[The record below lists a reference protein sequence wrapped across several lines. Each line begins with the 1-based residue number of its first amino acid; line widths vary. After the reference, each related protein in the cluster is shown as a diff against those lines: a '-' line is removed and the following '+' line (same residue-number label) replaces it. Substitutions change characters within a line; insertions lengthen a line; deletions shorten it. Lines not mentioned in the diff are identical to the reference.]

1 MAAFGLDFL
10 IVWGVWILIPLAA
23 DIAQAIWDSLLVW
36 RNGRS
41 AKLFPP
47 LLQNPPPKI
56 SIIIPAHNEQ
66 LNIDRCITSLKAQ
79 TYPHER
85 IEILIVNDGS
95 TDRTEEVVNGHIN
108 GTPHWNGHIRLY
120 NRVIPAHEFG
130 GVMMLLHG
138 KHTGKPAAVNLGLG
152 HCRGDLIF
160 TIDSDAVLEPEAI
173 QQAVI
178 AFQRDEDLVAATAHL
193 IIDRDLLVENDG
205 NGHIHLDSEDMPVP
219 MKLSPMEKFLS
230 TAQFIE
236 YFQSFRIGRHAEAIR
251 DELFTLSGACA
262 IFRRGALEEIRGYRG
277 RTVSEDTDATLT
289 LQRFPGRVT
298 YLPQVRIH
306 LAPTE
311 SWKALY
317 AQRVRWQRGE
327 LEALAVHYDMLGS
340 KTRLWQRSLPR
351 RLQRDH
357 TMAFLR
363 LLWIFLLPMFPLLG
377 YSVAMVAQAM
387 TLIYAMYVLADAV
400 QIASAWSIC
409 APSERRILRQSVI
422 YLPLLPLYR
431 MVVYFFRMS
440 GNLKTLTEPP
450 RWTASAGWL
459 DSFRLPGGGKFTG
472 WLRNFVEFWAG

>member
-1 MAAFGLDFL
+1 MFAFGWDFL
-10 IVWGVWILIPLAA
+10 ITWGVWILIPLAA
-23 DIAQAIWDSLLVW
+23 DIGQALWDALLVW
-36 RNGRS
+36 RNGRLS
-41 AKLFPP
+41 RLFPP
-47 LLQNPPPKI
+47 LLKPPLPKL

-79 TYPHER
+79 TYPHDR

-95 TDRTEEVVNGHIN
+95 TDRTEEVVNGHIH

-120 NRVIPAHEFG
+120 NRVIPALEFG
-130 GVMMLLHG
+130 GVMTLLHG
-138 KHTGKPAAVNLGLG
+138 EHTGKPAAVNLGLE
-152 HCRGDLIF
+152 HCRGELIF
-160 TIDSDAVLEPEAI
+160 TIDSDAVLEPEALE
-173 QQAVI
+173 QAVI
-178 AFQRDEDLVAATAHL
+178 AFQRNPDLTAATAHL
-193 IIDRDLLVENDG
+193 IIDRDLLVEHDG
-205 NGHIHLDSEDMPVP
+205 AGHIRLDRDDLPLP
-219 MKLSPMEKFLS
+219 QPLSPMEKFLAI
-230 TAQFIE
+230 AQFIE
-236 YFQSFRIGRHAEAIR
+236 YFQSFRIGRHAEALR

-262 IFRRGALEEIRGYRG
+262 IYRREALREIRGYRG

-317 AQRVRWQRGE
+317 SQRVRWQRGE
-327 LEALAVHYDMLGS
+327 LEALAVHSDMLGRG
-340 KTRLWQRSLPR
+340 KRIWQRSLPR

-363 LLWIFLLPMFPLLG
+363 LIWVFLLPLFPLLG
-377 YSVAMVAQAM
+377 YSVATVIQAM
-387 TLIYAMYVLADAV
+387 ALIYALYILADGL
-400 QIASAWSIC
+400 QIAAAWSIC
-409 APSERRILRQSVI
+409 AASERRILREAVI

-450 RWTASAGWL
+450 RWTAGAGWL
-459 DSFRLPGGGKFTG
+459 GDAHLPGAGRFSG
-472 WLRNFVEFWAG
+472 WMRRIVAIWEG

>member
-1 MAAFGLDFL
+1 MGSFGLDFL
-10 IVWGVWILIPLAA
+10 IMWGVWIIIPLAA
-23 DIAQAIWDSLLVW
+23 DIAQALWDALLVW
-36 RNGRS
+36 RNGHL

-47 LLQNPPPKI
+47 LLKSPLPKI

-79 TYPHER
+79 TYPHEK

-108 GTPHWNGHIRLY
+108 GKPHWNGHIRLY
-120 NRVIPAHEFG
+120 NRVIPALEFG
-130 GVMMLLHG
+130 GVMTLLHG
-138 KHTGKPAAVNLGLG
+138 EHTGKPAAVNTGLL

-178 AFQRDEDLVAATAHL
+178 AFQRNPRLVAATAHL

-205 NGHIHLDSEDMPVP
+205 NGHIHLDGDDMPVP
-219 MKLSPMEKFLS
+219 MRLSAMEKFLS
-230 TAQFIE
+230 VAQFIE
-236 YFQSFRIGRHAEAIR
+236 YFQSFRIGRHAEALR

-262 IFRRGALEEIRGYRG
+262 IFRRGALLEIRGYRG

-311 SWKALY
+311 TWKALY

-327 LEALAVHYDMLGS
+327 LEALAVHYDMFGS
-340 KTRLWQRSLPR
+340 KKRIWQRGLPR

-363 LLWIFLLPMFPLLG
+363 LVWIFLLPLFPLLG
-377 YSVAMVAQAM
+377 YNVAMVVQAM
-387 TLIYAMYVLADAV
+387 ALIYGMYLLADAM
-400 QIASAWSIC
+400 QIAAAWSIC
-409 APSERRILRQSVI
+409 APSERRILRESVV
-422 YLPLLPLYR
+422 YLPLLPFYR

-450 RWTASAGWL
+450 RWTASVGWMDTL
-459 DSFRLPGGGKFTG
+459 RMPGQGKITG
-472 WLRNFVEFWAG
+472 WWRTFVAFWAG

>member
-1 MAAFGLDFL
+1 MASSGFDFF
-10 IVWGVWILIPLAA
+10 IFWGVWILIPFVA
-23 DIAQAIWDSLLVW
+23 DIGQALWDALLVW
-36 RNGRS
+36 RQGKL

-47 LLQNPPPKI
+47 LLKTPLPKI

-108 GTPHWNGHIRLY
+108 GNPHWNGHIRLN
-120 NRVIPAHEFG
+120 NRVISAHEFG
-130 GVMMLLHG
+130 GVMTLLQGDH
-138 KHTGKPAAVNLGLG
+138 HGKPAAVNMGLV
-152 HCRGDLIF
+152 HCRGDLVF

-178 AFQRDEDLVAATAHL
+178 AFQRNPELVAATAHL
-193 IIDRDLLVENDG
+193 IIDRDLLVEEDG
-205 NGHIHLDSEDMPVP
+205 NGNIHLDGDDLPVA
-219 MKLSPMEKFLS
+219 KHLSPMEKFLAAS
-230 TAQFIE
+230 QFIE
-236 YFQSFRIGRHAEAIR
+236 YLQSFRIGRHAEALR

-262 IFRRGALEEIRGYRG
+262 IFRRAALQEIRGYHG

-289 LQRFPGRVT
+289 LQRFAGRVT

-311 SWKALY
+311 SWKSLY

-327 LEALAVHYDMLGS
+327 LEALAVHSDMLGDP
-340 KTRLWQRSLPR
+340 KRIWKKGLPR

-357 TMAFLR
+357 TMAFMR
-363 LLWIFLLPMFPLLG
+363 LVWIFLLPLFPLLG
-377 YSVAMVAQAM
+377 YSPTVVVQAM
-387 TLIYAMYVLADAV
+387 AMIYAMYVAADAV
-400 QIASAWSIC
+400 QIAAAWNIC
-409 APSERRILRQSVI
+409 TPSERRMLRGAAL
-422 YLPLLPLYR
+422 YLPLLPVYR
-431 MVVYFFRMS
+431 TVVYFFRMS

-450 RWTASAGWL
+450 QWTAT
-459 DSFRLPGGGKFTG
+459 TG
-472 WLRNFVEFWAG
+472 WADNLRIPDRGKMTGWMRTLAAYWAG

>member
-1 MAAFGLDFL
+1 MNAFGLDFL
-10 IVWGVWILIPLAA
+10 IMWGVWIIIPLAA
-23 DIAQAIWDSLLVW
+23 DISQALWDSFLVW
-36 RNGRS
+36 RNGRL

-47 LLQNPPPKI
+47 LMQTPLPKI

-95 TDRTEEVVNGHIN
+95 TDRTEEVVNGHIH

-130 GVMMLLHG
+130 GVMMLLRG
-138 KHTGKPAAVNLGLG
+138 EHTGKPAAVNLGLR
-152 HCRGDLIF
+152 HARGDLIF
-160 TIDSDAVLEPEAI
+160 TVDSDAVLEPEAL

-178 AFQRDEDLVAATAHL
+178 AFQRRPDLAAATAHL

-205 NGHIHLDSEDMPVP
+205 NGHIHLDSDDLPLP
-219 MKLSPMEKFLS
+219 KRLSWMERFLS

-262 IFRRGALEEIRGYRG
+262 IYRRDALHAIRGYRG

-289 LQRFPGRVT
+289 LQRFPGKVT

-317 AQRVRWQRGE
+317 SQRVRWQRGE

-340 KTRLWQRSLPR
+340 RKRLWRIGLPR

-363 LLWIFLLPMFPLLG
+363 LVWAFLLPMFPLLG

-387 TLIYAMYVLADAV
+387 ALIYGMYILADGV
-400 QIASAWSIC
+400 QIAAAWSIC
-409 APSERRILRQSVI
+409 APSERRILRQSIV

-431 MVVYFFRMS
+431 MAVYFFRMS

-450 RWTASAGWL
+450 RWTASAGWIDKL
-459 DSFRLPGGGKFTG
+459 RLPGGGKFAG
-472 WLRNFVEFWAG
+472 WLRTLTEFWAG

>member
-1 MAAFGLDFL
+1 MDSYGLEFFIL
-10 IVWGVWILIPLAA
+10 WGVWILIPLAA
-23 DIAQAIWDSLLVW
+23 DVAQALWDALLVW
-36 RNGRS
+36 RNGRL

-47 LLQNPPPKI
+47 LAKTPLPKV

-79 TYPHER
+79 TYPHEK

-120 NRVIPAHEFG
+120 NRIIPALEFG
-130 GVMMLLHG
+130 GVMTLLHG
-138 KHTGKPAAVNLGLG
+138 NHAGKPAAVNTGLR

-173 QQAVI
+173 EQAVI
-178 AFQRDEDLVAATAHL
+178 AFQRNSGLVAATAHL

-205 NGHIHLDSEDMPVP
+205 KGHIHLDGDNLPVP
-219 MKLSPMEKFLS
+219 KKLNAMEKFLS
-230 TAQFIE
+230 MAQFIE
-236 YFQSFRIGRHAEAIR
+236 YFQSFRIGRHAEALR

-262 IFRRGALEEIRGYRG
+262 IFRRDALRRIRGYHG

-289 LQRFPGRVT
+289 LQRFPGKVT

-311 SWKALY
+311 SWPALY

-340 KTRLWQRSLPR
+340 RKRLWKRGLPR

-357 TMAFLR
+357 TMGFLR
-363 LLWIFLLPMFPLLG
+363 LVWTFLLPMFPLLG
-377 YSVAMVAQAM
+377 YSLATVVQAM
-387 TLIYAMYVLADAV
+387 ALIYGMYILADAA
-400 QIASAWSIC
+400 QIAAAWSIC
-409 APSERRILRQSVI
+409 APSERRVLRESIV

-431 MVVYFFRMS
+431 TVIYFFRMS

-450 RWTASAGWL
+450 RWTASAGWMEKM
-459 DSFRLPGGGKFTG
+459 RMPRAGKLSAWMRHFA
-472 WLRNFVEFWAG
+472 EFWAG

>member
-1 MAAFGLDFL
+1 MGLYGMDFL
-10 IVWGVWILIPLAA
+10 IMWGVWILIPLAA
-23 DIAQAIWDSLLVW
+23 DIGQALWDALLVW
-36 RNGRS
+36 RNGRF

-47 LLQNPPPKI
+47 LLKNPLPKI

-85 IEILIVNDGS
+85 IEILVVNDGS

-108 GTPHWNGHIRLY
+108 GSPHWNGHIRLY
-120 NRVIPAHEFG
+120 NRVIPALEFG
-130 GVMMLLHG
+130 GVMTLLHG
-138 KHTGKPAAVNLGLG
+138 DHKGKPAAVNTGLL

-178 AFQRDEDLVAATAHL
+178 AFQRDPDLVAATAHL

-205 NGHIHLDSEDMPVP
+205 NGHIHLDRDDMPVP
-219 MKLSPMEKFLS
+219 MKLSVMENFLA

-236 YFQSFRIGRHAEAIR
+236 YFQSFRIGRHAEALR

-262 IFRRGALEEIRGYRG
+262 IYRRGALQAIRGYRG

-311 SWKALY
+311 SWRALF

-327 LEALAVHYDMLGS
+327 LEALAVHYDMFGS
-340 KTRLWQRSLPR
+340 RRRIWQTGLPR

-357 TMAFLR
+357 TMGFLR
-363 LLWIFLLPMFPLLG
+363 LVWVFLLPMFPLLG
-377 YSVAMVAQAM
+377 YSPVLVAQAM
-387 TLIYAMYVLADAV
+387 ALIYGLYILADAA
-400 QIASAWSIC
+400 QIAAAWSIC
-409 APSERRILRQSVI
+409 APSERRILRKSLVF
-422 YLPLLPLYR
+422 LPLLPLYR

-450 RWTASAGWL
+450 RWTASAGWMDKL
-459 DSFRLPGGGKFTG
+459 RMPGGGKVAG
-472 WLRNFVEFWAG
+472 WLRNFAEFWAG

>member
-1 MAAFGLDFL
+1 MGIFGTDFL
-10 IVWGVWILIPLAA
+10 VMWGVWILIPLAA
-23 DIAQAIWDSLLVW
+23 DIAQALWDSLLVW
-36 RNGRS
+36 RHGRL

-47 LLQNPPPKI
+47 LMKSPLPKI

-120 NRVIPAHEFG
+120 NRIIPAHEFG

-138 KHTGKPAAVNLGLG
+138 EHTGKPAAVNLGLA
-152 HCRGDLIF
+152 HARGDLIF

-178 AFQRDEDLVAATAHL
+178 AFQRNPDLVAATAHL

-205 NGHIHLDSEDMPVP
+205 NGHIHLDSQDMPVP
-219 MKLSPMEKFLS
+219 MRLSPMEKFLS
-230 TAQFIE
+230 TAQFVE

-262 IFRRGALEEIRGYRG
+262 MYRRDALREIRGYRG

-327 LEALAVHYDMLGS
+327 LEALAVHFDMLGS
-340 KTRLWQRSLPR
+340 KKRIWQRALPR

-357 TMAFLR
+357 TMGFLR
-363 LLWIFLLPMFPLLG
+363 LVWAFLLPMFPLLG
-377 YSVAMVAQAM
+377 YGVATVAQAM
-387 TLIYAMYVLADAV
+387 TLIYVVYVIADAV
-400 QIASAWSIC
+400 QIAAAWSIC

-459 DSFRLPGGGKFTG
+459 DKLQMPGDGKFSRG
-472 WLRNFVEFWAG
+472 LRRIAEFWAG

>member
-1 MAAFGLDFL
+1 MGIFGTEFL
-10 IVWGVWILIPLAA
+10 ILWGVWILIPLAA
-23 DIAQAIWDSLLVW
+23 DVFQALWDSFLVW
-36 RNGRS
+36 RNARS

-47 LLQNPPPKI
+47 LLQSPLPKV

-79 TYPHER
+79 TYPHDR

-95 TDRTEEVVNGHIN
+95 TDRTEEVVNGHIH

-120 NRVIPAHEFG
+120 NRIIPAHEFG
-130 GVMMLLHG
+130 GVMTLLHG
-138 KHTGKPAAVNLGLG
+138 DHRGKPAAVNTGLQ
-152 HCRGDLIF
+152 HCRGDLVF

-173 QQAVI
+173 EQAVI
-178 AFQRDEDLVAATAHL
+178 AFQRNPNLVAATAHL
-193 IIDRDLLVENDG
+193 IIDRDLLVESDG
-205 NGHIHLDSEDMPVP
+205 NGHIQLDRDDLPVP
-219 MKLSPMEKFLS
+219 MRLSLMERFLS

-262 IFRRGALEEIRGYRG
+262 IYRRDALRDIRGYRG

-311 SWKALY
+311 SWRALY

-340 KTRLWQRSLPR
+340 KKRIWQRGLPR

-363 LLWIFLLPMFPLLG
+363 LIWVFLLPMFPLLG
-377 YSVAMVAQAM
+377 YSVATVAQALA
-387 TLIYAMYVLADAV
+387 LIYAMYVLTDAV
-400 QIASAWSIC
+400 QISAAWSIC
-409 APSERRILRQSVI
+409 APSERRILRESLI

-450 RWTASAGWL
+450 RWTESTAWI
-459 DSFRLPGGGKFTG
+459 DSLPFRDGKLTG
-472 WLRNFVEFWAG
+472 WLKTFLAFWSG